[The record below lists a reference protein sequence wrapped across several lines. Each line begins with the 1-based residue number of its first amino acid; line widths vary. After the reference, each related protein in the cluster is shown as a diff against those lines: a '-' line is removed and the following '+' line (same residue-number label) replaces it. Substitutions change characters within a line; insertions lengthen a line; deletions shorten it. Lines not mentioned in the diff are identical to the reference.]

1 MVKAAWLGEGV
12 ATIARWS
19 GRTPRTLRRWVG
31 TFRVGRVAA
40 LAGAPMPGRPR
51 TADAAYL
58 AALEAAVE
66 TGARELDLPCD
77 VRTSGRLSASLG
89 EQTGV
94 RIAPG
99 LMRVL
104 LHRARFANGRPKH
117 TSFVVA
123 LLVSQ
128 SGLAP
133 AGRVAAGLPATLL
146 GG

>member
-1 MVKAAWLGEGV
+1 M
-12 ATIARWS
+12 
-19 GRTPRTLRRWVG
+19 VG
-31 TFRVGRVAA
+31 THPAHVAPLGGDVPGGQGGRAGRGTDAGTAA
-40 LAGAPMPGRPR
+40 HSRCRLAG
-51 TADAAYL
+51 
-58 AALEAAVE
+58 ALEAAVE
-66 TGARELDLPCD
+66 TGPRELDLPCD

-133 AGRVAAGLPATLL
+133 AGRVAAGLLATLL
-146 GG
+146 AW